1 MIRFCFILIFIIYN
15 RKGRAVLLKCSG
27 KVLDPGFP
35 LPIMLGIPDA
45 PLKATAAGPAT
56 AATLNQLDVHSFLY
70 AATYVAGYQEEGA
83 TEKPTLPPHLAPPLT
98 TTVQVKEINVFL
110 FCFYVAIVTV
120 SVKRRWTG
128 SKDSCNFSGSEF
140 F

>member
-83 TEKPTLPPHLAPPLT
+83 TERPTLPPHLAPPLT
-98 TTVQVKEINVFL
+98 TTVQVKEINVFFFL
-110 FCFYVAIVTV
+110 C
-120 SVKRRWTG
+120 
-128 SKDSCNFSGSEF
+128 CNRNGICKKKVDRIQGFV
-140 F
+140 